1 MQLCPIAVIV
11 ITFNEEVNLPNAL
24 NSVSQWAEQV
34 FVVDSYSTDNTTKV
48 AETYGAKTYQNT
60 FKSVGAQ
67 RNWALNNLPIKGDWV
82 LFIDGDEYLSE
93 EIKQEISTKLGTIH
107 EDVHGFYTQIKYKH
121 FGRWL
126 RHGDLYQNLIR
137 MIRKDKGTYIDTE
150 GWHEKMN
157 VTGKVS
163 RLNSYIIHDDQKD
176 LSEWISKQNI
186 RISNDARERIEN
198 DLKAKSLPL
207 QNSNN
212 GSTIEGGGSR
222 WLRNMVLLKLPSQI
236 RPFTQFLYRYIL
248 RLGFLDGWPGFIY
261 HFQYQFWYP
270 LMVEVLYYQL
280 KKKKLIEESK

>member
-1 MQLCPIAVIV
+1 MQPCPIAVIV

-24 NSVSQWAEQV
+24 NSVSQWADQV
-34 FVVDSYSTDNTTKV
+34 FVIDSYSTDNTMEI
-48 AETYGAKTYQNT
+48 AEKYGAKTYQNP
-60 FKSVGAQ
+60 FESVGKQ
-67 RNWALNNLPIKGDWV
+67 RNWALKNLPIKGDWV

-93 EIKQEISTKLGTIH
+93 EIKQEISTTLTTVH
-107 EDVHGFYTQIKYKH
+107 ADVHGFYTQIKYMH
-121 FGRWL
+121 LGRWL

-137 MIRKDKGTYIDTE
+137 MIRKDKGAYIDTE
-150 GWHEKMN
+150 GWHEKMI

-176 LSEWISKQNI
+176 LSEWIPKQNQ
-186 RISNDARERIEN
+186 RILNDARERIDN
-198 DLKAKSLPL
+198 DLKTKRFLL
-207 QNSNN
+207 QSSNN

-222 WLRNMVLLKLPSQI
+222 WLRKMILLKLPPQI
-236 RPFTQFLYRYIL
+236 RPFTQFFYRYIL

-280 KKKKLIEESK
+280 KHQKATEESK